1 MFLKGVPGG
10 ELLPSPPPQII
21 LSPGQRGMVVTALQT
36 TSFLGVLPSSFPL
49 EGRLASHLS
58 FVLSI

>member
-1 MFLKGVPGG
+1 
-10 ELLPSPPPQII
+10 
-21 LSPGQRGMVVTALQT
+21 MVVMALQT

-58 FVLSI
+58 FKYLEQSFSC